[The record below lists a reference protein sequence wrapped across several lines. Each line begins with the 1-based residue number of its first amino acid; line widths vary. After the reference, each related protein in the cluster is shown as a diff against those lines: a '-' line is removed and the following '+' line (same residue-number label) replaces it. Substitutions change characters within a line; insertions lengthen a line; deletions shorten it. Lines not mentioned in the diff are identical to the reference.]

1 MLLTIDIGN
10 SNICIVLYDA
20 QKQRL
25 FDARYETLKTD
36 LETSY
41 TQWIDTQLIPLVQ
54 RFHTKRY
61 ILSSVVPAVTPTVL
75 RLLDARLKLPGHNV
89 SLASVPHFNV
99 KLTQPQDIG
108 ADFIGTSYGVYA
120 AHRLPAIVADL
131 GSATKLSALN
141 VNETFE
147 GGVILP
153 GIRISRDALSSF
165 IPHLPTID
173 IEVPASVIGRDTISA
188 MESGLMYGH
197 IEAVRGIA
205 SRMASE
211 LGEGTVKILTGGFAA
226 VVYPYLPEFIYE
238 PHLLN
243 DGLYE
248 IDRQLH
254 LK

>member
-10 SNICIVLYDA
+10 SNICIVIYDET
-20 QKQRL
+20 KHHL
-25 FDARYETLKTD
+25 FDARYETIKHDPHTAYA
-36 LETSY
+36 E
-41 TQWIDTQLIPLVQ
+41 WIDREMVPLVH
-54 RFHTKRY
+54 RFHVKRFV
-61 ILSSVVPAVTPTVL
+61 LSSVVPAVTSTVMD
-75 RLLDARLKLPGHNV
+75 LLMARLGLPGHNV
-89 SLASVPHFNV
+89 TLDSVPHFTV
-99 KLTQPQDIG
+99 KLTQPHDIG

-120 AHRLPAIVADL
+120 KHTLPAIVADL

-147 GGVILP
+147 GGVIIP

-165 IPHLPTID
+165 IPHLPTIE
-173 IEVPASVIGRDTISA
+173 IEVPKHVIGRDTISA

-197 IEAVRGIA
+197 IEAVRGLA

-211 LGEGTVKILTGGFAA
+211 LGEGSVKILTGGFAA
-226 VVYPYLPEFIYE
+226 VVYPFLPEFIYE

-254 LK
+254 TD

>member
-10 SNICIVLYDA
+10 SNICIVLYDS
-20 QKQRL
+20 QKHRL
-25 FDARYETLKTD
+25 YDARYETIKTD
-36 LETSY
+36 LEVAY
-41 TQWIDTQLIPLVQ
+41 TQWITTTVLPLVKNYRVQ
-54 RFHTKRY
+54 RF
-61 ILSSVVPAVTPTVL
+61 ILSSVVPSVTQTVL
-75 RLLDARLKLPGHNV
+75 ALLTLHLELPGHNV
-89 SLASVPHFNV
+89 SLASVPRFTVN
-99 KLTQPQDIG
+99 LTQPRDIG
-108 ADFIGTSYGVYA
+108 ADFIGTSFGVFA

-147 GGVILP
+147 GGVIIP

-197 IEAVRGIA
+197 IEAVRGLA
-205 SRMASE
+205 SRMADE
-211 LGEGTVKILTGGFAA
+211 LGQGTIKILTGGFAA
-226 VVYPYLPEFIYE
+226 VVHPYLPEFIYE

-254 LK
+254 AE